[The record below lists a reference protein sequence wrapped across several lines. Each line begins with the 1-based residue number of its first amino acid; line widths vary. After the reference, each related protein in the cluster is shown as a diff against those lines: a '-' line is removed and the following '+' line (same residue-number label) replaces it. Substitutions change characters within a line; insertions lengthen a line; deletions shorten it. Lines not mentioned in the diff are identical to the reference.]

1 MIQATDQNSFDLSH
15 QISGEA
21 VSLVPDTDQT
31 GAVPG
36 DPIVQEILQQAT
48 ECLQDRNSTLQA
60 VDKTLEQVVHLLD
73 QRRTS
78 STRENWWGFVDWI
91 RQHPIRH
98 LVHQDPLTRH
108 AFEQPQGPATRGAW
122 LDYVYSAEQ
131 GWSLSDMTWIGRRI
145 NRWTM
150 EAPFCRANR
159 ARREVFAQY
168 IDDVSRH
175 HRGAEVMAL
184 GAGHLR
190 EAEFS
195 TAINRGHLGRMLAID
210 SQPDNL
216 VRLRREYDRFGLTT
230 LESSPPE
237 LVSEGVAL
245 GHFDLIYASA
255 MCDASCDSDCQ
266 ELTKTLFRQLKPGGK
281 ILLSSLP
288 NPNSWAGFMEAFMN
302 WEVVSRERTQMMA
315 LTAGIPDC
323 EIGKIS
329 CFPSAD
335 QSVWFIS
342 IARAV

>member
-1 MIQATDQNSFDLSH
+1 
-15 QISGEA
+15 
-21 VSLVPDTDQT
+21 
-31 GAVPG
+31 
-36 DPIVQEILQQAT
+36 
-48 ECLQDRNSTLQA
+48 
-60 VDKTLEQVVHLLD
+60 
-73 QRRTS
+73 
-78 STRENWWGFVDWI
+78 
-91 RQHPIRH
+91 
-98 LVHQDPLTRH
+98 
-108 AFEQPQGPATRGAW
+108 
-122 LDYVYSAEQ
+122 
-131 GWSLSDMTWIGRRI
+131 
-145 NRWTM
+145 
-150 EAPFCRANR
+150 
-159 ARREVFAQY
+159 
-168 IDDVSRH
+168 
-175 HRGAEVMAL
+175 MAL